1 MKPTRQNNDINTIK
15 DARNIFNE
23 PRNNLSHEETKR
35 IRKKIRRIEAVHNV
49 LKEKEQKDSL
59 TSRQKNM
66 LRNDERYLKNISMHL
81 KNLKK
86 HFKKLQKYQY
96 GSDCLFNELNEENYS
111 PNNDIN
117 VFKEARKVLN
127 ERRSNFLCKET
138 KRIRKKLYRIEAV
151 YNVLKEKE
159 QKGSLTSR
167 QKNMLRNDERY
178 LKNISKHLKNLKKN
192 INMAYIIYLLKTM
205 KKTIL

>member
-1 MKPTRQNNDINTIK
+1 MK
-15 DARNIFNE
+15 
-23 PRNNLSHEETKR
+23 
-35 IRKKIRRIEAVHNV
+35 V
-49 LKEKEQKDSL
+49 
-59 TSRQKNM
+59 
-66 LRNDERYLKNISMHL
+66 LKNIGRYPKNIAKHL

-159 QKGSLTSR
+159 
-167 QKNMLRNDERY
+167 
-178 LKNISKHLKNLKKN
+178 
-192 INMAYIIYLLKTM
+192 
-205 KKTIL
+205 